1 MRINVYSQE
10 LTSEVIAVQKV
21 SNTGIEY
28 KAIQFV
34 LHSSPMLHHP
44 PKDDDRS
51 AVTFWLPQSVRGL
64 QDFHLALSKATA
76 MVSRLVPLP
85 QHEALVAKL
94 QAENAEMRAGVEKWK
109 ACRVHDVEEKEWLR
123 DQMIALRAALEELAV
138 LGEEGMKPDYREWL
152 TFHDKVAQIARNALA
167 RNALARNALARN
179 ALAEKP

>member
-1 MRINVYSQE
+1 MGNGMSATNVGE
-10 LTSEVIAVQKV
+10 LLAAVRQID
-21 SNTGIEY
+21 S
-28 KAIQFV
+28 
-34 LHSSPMLHHP
+34 L
-44 PKDDDRS
+44 R
-51 AVTFWLPQSVRGL
+51 
-64 QDFHLALSKATA
+64 
-76 MVSRLVPLP
+76 
-85 QHEALVAKL
+85 
-94 QAENAEMRAGVEKWK
+94 AENAEMRAGVEKWK